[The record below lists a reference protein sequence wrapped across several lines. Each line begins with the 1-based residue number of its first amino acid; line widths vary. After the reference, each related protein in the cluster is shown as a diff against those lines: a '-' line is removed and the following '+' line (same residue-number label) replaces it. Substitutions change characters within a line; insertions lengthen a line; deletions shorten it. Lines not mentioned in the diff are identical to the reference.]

1 MKNHQLQISR
11 QLDKG
16 LEEPDIDQ
24 EEEPDNVQEKEPDNK
39 RRRLEAVTLGDH
51 KYHVEHVTRRER
63 VEKSLKAVMKNMIC
77 EETPFVS
84 QLCSREVAK
93 AMIEDLAKTFT
104 KKMQR
109 RIKKNEAKHFR
120 QTSRGV
126 DVAEAYSAPIMT
138 QMAQQPGY
146 REGFALDLTVD
157 DEHGKGWDLSIKEV
171 LERTLTLGDI
181 FLSQDIFSKL
191 READEAADEAN
202 AEDSEFTEP
211 ALLQRP

>member
-1 MKNHQLQISR
+1 
-11 QLDKG
+11 
-16 LEEPDIDQ
+16 
-24 EEEPDNVQEKEPDNK
+24 
-39 RRRLEAVTLGDH
+39 
-51 KYHVEHVTRRER
+51 
-63 VEKSLKAVMKNMIC
+63 MIC

-93 AMIEDLAKTFT
+93 AMIDDLAKTFT

-109 RIKKNEAKHFR
+109 RIKKNEAKQFR

-138 QMAQQPGY
+138 QMAQQLGY

-181 FLSQDIFSKL
+181 FLSHDIFSKL

-202 AEDSEFTEP
+202 AEDSEFIEP
-211 ALLQRP
+211 ALRQRP